1 MTITSTYSDKP
12 TTIGNPNV
20 GCRHCG
26 TVMEHKSENR
36 KVTLYRPGTTCCEP
50 AIRDQIRYREGDF
63 HRLQDQAKL
72 AIAGI
77 DDLERKARQAIGKE
91 QSELQRQATQAR
103 VGYEHLAARIS
114 RQINGDDEQLGLKR
128 EIKQL
133 REQLARLEADMEL
146 NF

>member
-12 TTIGNPNV
+12 TTIGDPNR

-26 TVMEHKSENR
+26 TVMEHKSG

-50 AIRDQIRYREGDF
+50 AIRDQIRYRENDF
-63 HRLQDQAKL
+63 HRLQDHAKL

-114 RQINGDDEQLGLKR
+114 RQINGDDEEPGLKR
-128 EIKQL
+128 EIKLL
-133 REQLARLEADMEL
+133 REQLARLEAEAEL